1 MGKVIDF
8 ILSTIL
14 VVILG
19 VVVFFGGMCVTI
31 RWEANKLTK
40 EYEAAVEET
49 INPLKVI
56 TLKAEYTNRMNE
68 LKQREKDLWNM
79 LPFELDLG

>member
-8 ILSTIL
+8 ILSAIL
-14 VVILG
+14 LVILG
-19 VVVFFGGMCVTI
+19 LVVFFGGMCVTI

-40 EYEAAVEET
+40 EYETAIEET
-49 INPLKVI
+49 MNPIKMIN
-56 TLKAEYTNRMNE
+56 LKADYTNRMNE